1 MPMQALTAA
10 ESDFHCP
17 PDGECKVLVISVVIL
32 RSGDNGSLTGALS
45 PLTPSTSAVG
55 HIGGDNGNS
64 EAVPQAVLE
73 AVAAMRGQTAHKKK
87 ELTVLVSSFF
97 ISIWG

>member
-1 MPMQALTAA
+1 M
-10 ESDFHCP
+10 
-17 PDGECKVLVISVVIL
+17 LVISVVIL

-87 ELTVLVSSFF
+87 EHTIWLTPFF
-97 ISIWG
+97 VSIWDQYILEAVAET